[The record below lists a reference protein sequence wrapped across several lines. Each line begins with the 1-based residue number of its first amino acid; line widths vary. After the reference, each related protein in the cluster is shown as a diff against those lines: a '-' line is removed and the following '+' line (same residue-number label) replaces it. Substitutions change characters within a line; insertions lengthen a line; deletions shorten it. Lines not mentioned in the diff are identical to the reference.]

1 MSILDRLERAAK
13 DCDERVANSLPRNY
27 RSRESDL
34 RDLLLDAA
42 KHIRLLSATPPSKT
56 AHRFDEAAKHPFP

>member
-42 KHIRLLSATPPSKT
+42 KHIRLLSSTPPPRGT
-56 AHRFDEAAKHPFP
+56 HRFDEAAKHPFP

>member
-27 RSRESDL
+27 RGRESDL

-42 KHIRLLSATPPSKT
+42 KHIRLLSAAPPARVTHHVSAPWKQT
-56 AHRFDEAAKHPFP
+56 SP

>member
-13 DCDERVANSLPRNY
+13 DCDERVANSLR
-27 RSRESDL
+27 RESDL

-42 KHIRLLSATPPSKT
+42 KHIRLLSSTPPPRGT
-56 AHRFDEAAKHPFP
+56 HRFDEAAKHPFP